1 MNEDEESKLRNRNS
15 VKKKNMEIKNLK
27 YIFRLKQKKRKKK
40 KKKKEEAVVNTPAIQ
55 ESKGSLLVYREI
67 TSSKTLRKNGNEEH
81 CYCSAVHSC
90 PTLHNPMN
98 YSMPVMSHSS

>member
-40 KKKKEEAVVNTPAIQ
+40 KKKK
-55 ESKGSLLVYREI
+55 KKLLSIPQQYKKVKE
-67 TSSKTLRKNGNEEH
+67 
-81 CYCSAVHSC
+81 VF
-90 PTLHNPMN
+90 
-98 YSMPVMSHSS
+98 